1 MTLRRRLVDWSLTGV
16 LILLP
21 ALVLRAS
28 LSRGTPSALDQ
39 ALLRITA
46 PLETGVSWVVEGI
59 GGTWSRYVAL
69 VDVEAENRE
78 LRDDNERLRKE
89 LAAMTRRAYDVAALE
104 DLAVVKKRTPAD
116 TLGARVIG
124 APLSP
129 QFRVLRLK
137 IDRGNREVATD
148 MPVITS
154 EGPVGRVEKVY
165 GDYADVVLISDP
177 SSRIDVVIRDP
188 AQPATQGTGAT
199 GTTGI
204 TGATGA
210 RGLLVGLGRPDSYAC
225 KIEWLERQGRPSPGP
240 DAKVK
245 VGDEVVTSGL
255 GASFPAGLV
264 IGKVARII
272 GDDGL
277 FQSVEVSPSV
287 DVSRVR
293 AVMVL
298 LAPPPPPDPD
308 AKVKVG
314 DEVVTS
320 GLGASFPPGLVVGRV
335 SKIIG
340 DDGMFQSVEV
350 KPTVDVSR
358 VRAVMVLL
366 APPPPP
372 DPDAKS
378 KRRSE
383 PAFGARPL

>member
-1 MTLRRRLVDWSLTGV
+1 MTLRRRLFDWSLTGF

-28 LSRGTPSALDQ
+28 LARGTPSALDE

-46 PLETGVSWVVEGI
+46 PLETSVSWVVEGI

-69 VDVEAENRE
+69 VDIEDENRE

-89 LAAMTRRAYDVAALE
+89 LAVMTRKAYDVAALE

-129 QFRVLRLK
+129 QFRVMRLK
-137 IDRGNREVATD
+137 IDRGEHEVAPD

-154 EGPVGRVEKVY
+154 EGPVGRVDKVY

-188 AQPATQGTGAT
+188 AQPTAPSN
-199 GTTGI
+199 
-204 TGATGA
+204 GA
-210 RGLLVGLGRPDSYAC
+210 RGLLVGMGRPDSYAC
-225 KIEWLERQGRPSPGP
+225 KIEWLERRGAATATPTPAGAGSAAAVPAA

-264 IGKVARII
+264 VGKI
-272 GDDGL
+272 
-277 FQSVEVSPSV
+277 
-287 DVSRVR
+287 
-293 AVMVL
+293 
-298 LAPPPPPDPD
+298 
-308 AKVKVG
+308 
-314 DEVVTS
+314 
-320 GLGASFPPGLVVGRV
+320 
-335 SKIIG
+335 SKILT
-340 DDGMFQSVEV
+340 DDGMFQGVEV
-350 KPTVDVSR
+350 NPTVDVSR

-372 DPDAKS
+372 DPDAKIR
-378 KRRSE
+378 RRSD

>member
-28 LSRGTPSALDQ
+28 LLRGTPSALDQ

-177 SSRIDVVIRDP
+177 ASKIDVVIRDP
-188 AQPATQGTGAT
+188 AQPAAQATGA
-199 GTTGI
+199 

-225 KIEWLERQGRPSPGP
+225 KIEWLERQGRPAQAPGP

-264 IGKVARII
+264 IGKVA
-272 GDDGL
+272 
-277 FQSVEVSPSV
+277 
-287 DVSRVR
+287 
-293 AVMVL
+293 
-298 LAPPPPPDPD
+298 
-308 AKVKVG
+308 
-314 DEVVTS
+314 
-320 GLGASFPPGLVVGRV
+320 
-335 SKIIG
+335 KIIG

-350 KPTVDVSR
+350 SPTVDVSR

-372 DPDAKS
+372 DPDAKTR
-378 KRRSE
+378 RRSE

>member
-1 MTLRRRLVDWSLTGV
+1 MTLRRRLVDWSLTAL
-16 LILLP
+16 LILIP

-46 PLETGVSWVVEGI
+46 PLETGVSWIVEGI
-59 GGTWSRYVAL
+59 GGTWARYVAL
-69 VDVEAENRE
+69 VDIEAENRE

-89 LAAMTRRAYDVAALE
+89 LAAMTRKAYDVAALE

-129 QFRVLRLK
+129 QFRVVRVR

-154 EGPVGRVEKVY
+154 AGPVGRIDKVY

-177 SSRIDVVIRDP
+177 TSKVDVIIRDP
-188 AQPATQGTGAT
+188 AQPQAPGN
-199 GTTGI
+199 
-204 TGATGA
+204 GA

-225 KIEWLERQGRPSPGP
+225 KIEWLERSRPGTAGA

-264 IGKVARII
+264 VGKISKII
-272 GDDGL
+272 GDDGM
-277 FQSVEVSPSV
+277 FQSVEVDPSV

-308 AKVKVG
+308 AK
-314 DEVVTS
+314 T
-320 GLGASFPPGLVVGRV
+320 
-335 SKIIG
+335 
-340 DDGMFQSVEV
+340 
-350 KPTVDVSR
+350 
-358 VRAVMVLL
+358 
-366 APPPPP
+366 
-372 DPDAKS
+372 

>member
-78 LRDDNERLRKE
+78 LRDDNERLRKD

-137 IDRGNREVATD
+137 IDRGGREVATD

-154 EGPVGRVEKVY
+154 EGPVGRVDKVY

-188 AQPATQGTGAT
+188 AQPAAQVN
-199 GTTGI
+199 
-204 TGATGA
+204 GA
-210 RGLLVGLGRPDSYAC
+210 RGLLVGLGRADSYAC

-264 IGKVARII
+264 VGKV
-272 GDDGL
+272 G
-277 FQSVEVSPSV
+277 
-287 DVSRVR
+287 
-293 AVMVL
+293 
-298 LAPPPPPDPD
+298 
-308 AKVKVG
+308 
-314 DEVVTS
+314 
-320 GLGASFPPGLVVGRV
+320 
-335 SKIIG
+335 KIIG

-350 KPTVDVSR
+350 TPTVDVSR

-366 APPPPP
+366 APPPPA

-378 KRRSE
+378 RRRSE

>member
-1 MTLRRRLVDWSLTGV
+1 MTPRRRLVDWALTGV
-16 LILLP
+16 LILVP

-28 LSRGTPSALDQ
+28 LSRGTPSLLDE

-46 PLETGVSWVVEGI
+46 PLETSVSWLVEGI

-137 IDRGNREVATD
+137 IDRGEREVAPD
-148 MPVITS
+148 MPVITA

-177 SSRIDVVIRDP
+177 SSRIDVVLRDP
-188 AQPATQGTGAT
+188 AHGTAGSGAS
-199 GTTGI
+199 
-204 TGATGA
+204 GAGSSNGASAVGAANGASGAAAPSNPSGA
-210 RGLLVGLGRPDSYAC
+210 RGLLVGMGRADSYAC
-225 KIEWLERQGRPSPGP
+225 KIEWLERSRTGGP
-240 DAKVK
+240 ADAKIK

-264 IGKVARII
+264 
-272 GDDGL
+272 
-277 FQSVEVSPSV
+277 
-287 DVSRVR
+287 
-293 AVMVL
+293 
-298 LAPPPPPDPD
+298 
-308 AKVKVG
+308 
-314 DEVVTS
+314 
-320 GLGASFPPGLVVGRV
+320 VGRV
-335 SKIIG
+335 SKIVG